1 MDARSVRL
9 NITASM
15 RGVVEEF
22 QNGARAANQ
31 FSTTLGKELKPA
43 LAAIAVGAAAGV
55 GLAVSKFADF
65 DQAMSNVQA
74 STHETADVMGQYRQA
89 ALDAGSSTVFSA
101 TESANAIDELAKAGL
116 SANDILGGGLT
127 GSLDLAAAGG
137 LGVAR
142 AAEIAS
148 TTLQQFGL
156 EGSKASHVADVLAAG
171 AGKAMGSVD
180 DLANGLKF
188 VGPVAAS
195 LGVSLEETTGV
206 LALFAQQ
213 GIIGEQ
219 AGTSLRGVL
228 ASLTSPSKES
238 AKEIERLG
246 LNLYDAQGNFLGLE
260 NAAGELS
267 KAYGTMDQESRQAS
281 LGIIFG
287 RETITAATALYQAG
301 AEGVAEWSAAVD
313 DSGYAAE
320 TARLKLDNL
329 KGDVEAL
336 GGALDTA
343 LIQTGSSANGTLRD
357 LVQGAT
363 GLVTAYA
370 EAPAPVQ
377 ALGLALG
384 VTAAAAAAAGLG
396 FVTLVPKIAA
406 TRAAM
411 VQANI
416 TTGALAKGIGK
427 GGALLLGLTA
437 VTGGFA
443 GLGAQGQLT
452 ADQIA
457 DVNKALK
464 SVDFENVD
472 KLFSK
477 SGIGFSFQEGSAFK
491 SDDALASLK
500 KITGG
505 FNDQADQKI
514 TKFVDGVTFG
524 LTKLSDVFKENEATF
539 RQIGTTF
546 SDLAGTDYGT
556 ASSKFADMVEEMGG
570 GADTVE
576 RLLEVMPDYKATL
589 TDLATA
595 AGVTVSDQELLN
607 LAIGKGD
614 LATQLAKGSADQQTQ
629 ALEKLAGGAQSAEGD
644 VEDLADAITNFG
656 KAQFDTNAATRDFE
670 AAVDDATKALE
681 ENGQTIDVGT
691 EAGRANAAAL
701 DQIASSA
708 LGVSSA
714 IIAQTNDQ
722 DAASAAIQR
731 GREAY
736 IEASVAAGVSR
747 EAAGAYAD
755 QLGLIPSNVS
765 TAIVATGVTKTQEE
779 IDAIQANLAQTIRQL
794 TIQIDAA
801 VDRSQLDSL
810 LAGIRSARS
819 ELRDLNGAASG
830 SGRMGTFATGGPVYG
845 PGTGTSDSIIA
856 RLSNGEHVLTKREVD
871 AAGGHSSVMEWRRAL
886 LKAQPPGFA
895 GGGPVFTQQAPRYV
909 SAGAA
914 PLVMVA
920 PAPVSIDAPIYADGS
935 LLGFVRGV
943 AGQEIQFALATEEQ
957 VRGQGWRAL

>member
-43 LAAIAVGAAAGV
+43 LAAIAVGAATGV
-55 GLAVSKFADF
+55 GLAISKFADF

-89 ALDAGSSTVFSA
+89 ALDAGASTVFSA

-116 SANDILGGGLT
+116 SANDILGGGLS

-148 TTLQQFGL
+148 TTLQQFQLDGAQA
-156 EGSKASHVADVLAAG
+156 GHVADVLAAG

-370 EAPAPVQ
+370 EAPGPVQ

-384 VTAAAAAAAGLG
+384 VAAAAAAAAGLG
-396 FVTLVPKIAA
+396 FVTLVPKLAA

-411 VQANI
+411 IQANI
-416 TTGALAKGIGK
+416 STGALAKGIGK

-477 SGIGFSFQEGSAFK
+477 SGIGFSFQEGDAFK

-524 LTKLSDVFKENEATF
+524 MTKLSDVFKQNEATF
-539 RQIGTTF
+539 AQIGTTF

-556 ASSKFADMVEEMGG
+556 ASSKFADMVDEMGG

-614 LATQLAKGSADQQTQ
+614 LATKLAKGSANEQEA
-629 ALEKLAGGAQSAEGD
+629 ALTELGGAAESAEGD
-644 VEDLADAITNFG
+644 ISELADAISNFG
-656 KAQFDTNAATRDFE
+656 KAQFNTNAATRDFE
-670 AAVDDATKALE
+670 AAIDDAAKALE
-681 ENGQTIDVGT
+681 TNGQTMDVTT
-691 EAGRANAAAL
+691 EAGRANQSAL
-701 DQIASSA
+701 DDIANSA
-708 LGVSSA
+708 LGVSAA
-714 IIAQTNDQ
+714 IISQTNDQ
-722 DAASAAIQR
+722 EAASAALQR
-731 GREAY
+731 GRDAY
-736 IEASVAAGVSR
+736 IETSVAAGVSE
-747 EAAGAYAD
+747 EAANAYAD

-765 TAIVATGVTKTQEE
+765 TAIVATGVTKTQAD
-779 IDAIQANLAQTIRQL
+779 IDAIQANLAQTIRDL
-794 TIQIDAA
+794 TISVRTA

-810 LAGIRSARS
+810 LTGIRNARA
-819 ELRDLNGAASG
+819 ELADLNGAASG
-830 SGRMGTFATGGPVYG
+830 SGRMGTYASGGPVFG
-845 PGTGTSDSIIA
+845 AGTATSDSIVA
-856 RLSNGEHVLTKREVD
+856 RLSNGEHVLTAREVN
-871 AAGGHSSVMEWRRAL
+871 AAGGHMAVMAWRKAL
-886 LKAQPPGFA
+886 VASAAPRYA
-895 GGGPVFTQQAPRYV
+895 AGGPVGSAAPRYV
-909 SAGAA
+909 T
-914 PLVMVA
+914 
-920 PAPVSIDAPIYADGS
+920 PAPYVMTVTQPATREVYAPVTVNPSAALNEETVGTVIGRELARRLAG
-935 LLGFVRGV
+935 GV
-943 AGQEIQFALATEEQ
+943 
-957 VRGQGWRAL
+957 

>member
-65 DQAMSNVQA
+65 DAAMSNVQA

-116 SANDILGGGLT
+116 SAKDILGGGLT

-156 EGSKASHVADVLAAG
+156 NGSKASHVADVLAAG

-228 ASLTSPSKES
+228 ASLTSPSKE
-238 AKEIERLG
+238 AGKEIERLG

-287 RETITAATALYQAG
+287 RETITAATALYQSG
-301 AEGVAEWSAAVD
+301 AEGVAEWSKAVD

-343 LIQTGSSANGTLRD
+343 LIQTGSSANGTLRE

-384 VTAAAAAAAGLG
+384 VAAAAAAAAGLG

-411 VQANI
+411 QQANI
-416 TTGALAKGIGK
+416 TGGVLAKGIGK

-437 VTGGFA
+437 LTGGFA

-464 SVDFENVD
+464 SVDFENVN
-472 KLFSK
+472 KLFAK
-477 SGIGFSFQEGSAFK
+477 SGIGFDVQEGQSFK
-491 SDDALASLK
+491 SNDALASLK
-500 KITGG
+500 KLTGG
-505 FNDQADQKI
+505 FNDQADMKF
-514 TKFVDGVTFG
+514 TKFLDGLTFG
-524 LTKLSDVFKENEATF
+524 LTDLSAVFKENEATF
-539 RQIGTTF
+539 TQIGSTF
-546 SDLAGTDYGT
+546 SEMAGTDYGG
-556 ASSKFADMVEEMGG
+556 ASKKFAAMVKEMGG

-595 AGVTVSDQELLN
+595 AGVTVTDQELLN

-614 LATQLAKGSADQQTQ
+614 LAAKLAKGSADEQQQ
-629 ALEKLAGGAQSAEGD
+629 ALTELGGAAESAEGD
-644 VEDLADAITNFG
+644 IDDLAEAIANFG

-670 AAVDDATKALE
+670 AAIDDASKALE
-681 ENGQTIDVGT
+681 DNGRTMDVST
-691 EAGRANAAAL
+691 EAGRSNQAAL
-701 DQIASSA
+701 DDIASSA
-708 LGVSSA
+708 LSLSSA
-714 IIAQTNDQ
+714 IISQTNDQ
-722 DAASAAIQR
+722 EAASAAIQR
-731 GREAY
+731 GRDAY
-736 IEASVAAGVSR
+736 IAASVAAGVSE
-747 EAAGAYAD
+747 EAANAYAD

-765 TAIVATGVTKTQEE
+765 TAIQATGVSKTQAD
-779 IDAIQANLAQTIRQL
+779 IDAIQANLAQTIREM
-794 TIQIDAA
+794 TISIHAA

-810 LAGIRSARS
+810 LAGIRNARS
-819 ELRDLNGAASG
+819 ELADLNGAASG
-830 SGRMGTFATGGPVYG
+830 SGRMGTYASGGPVYG
-845 PGTGTSDSIIA
+845 PGTGTSDSIVA
-856 RLSNGEHVLTKREVD
+856 RLSNGEHVWTAREVA
-871 AAGGHSSVMEWRRAL
+871 AAGGHGNILALRREVLASRRA
-886 LKAQPPGFA
+886 PGFA
-895 GGGPVFTQQAPRYV
+895 DGGPVYAQAPRYV
-909 SAGAA
+909 EPSLRLVTQPSGAVTREGDRFYITA
-914 PLVMVA
+914 PTSPVA
-920 PAPVSIDAPIYADGS
+920 VAQAVS
-935 LLGFVRGV
+935 RR
-943 AGQEIQFALATEEQ
+943 Q
-957 VRGQGWRAL
+957 QGRTI

>member
-15 RGVVEEF
+15 RGVIEEF

-195 LGVSLEETTGV
+195 LGVSLEQTTGV

-370 EAPAPVQ
+370 EAPGPVQ

-384 VTAAAAAAAGLG
+384 VAAAAAAAAGLG

-411 VQANI
+411 QQANI
-416 TTGALAKGIGK
+416 SGGVLAKGIGK

-437 VTGGFA
+437 LTGGFA

-464 SVDFENVD
+464 SVDFENVN
-472 KLFSK
+472 KLFPK
-477 SGIGFSFQEGSAFK
+477 SGIGFDVQEGQSFQTN
-491 SDDALASLK
+491 DALASLK
-500 KITGG
+500 KLTGG
-505 FNDQADQKI
+505 FNDQVDMKF
-514 TKFVDGVTFG
+514 TKFLDGVTFG
-524 LTKLSDVFKENEATF
+524 LTDLSAVFKENEATF
-539 RQIGTTF
+539 NQIGTTF

-614 LATQLAKGSADQQTQ
+614 LATQLAKGSANEQEK
-629 ALEKLAGGAQSAEGD
+629 ALTELGGAAESAEGD
-644 VEDLADAITNFG
+644 ITELADAITNFG
-656 KAQFDTNAATRDFE
+656 KAQFDTNAATREFE
-670 AAVDDATKALE
+670 AAIDDAAKALE
-681 ENGQTIDVGT
+681 TNGQTMDVTT
-691 EAGRANAAAL
+691 EAGRANQAAL
-701 DQIASSA
+701 DDIASSA
-708 LGVSSA
+708 LGVSAA
-714 IIAQTNDQ
+714 IISQTNDQ
-722 DAASAAIQR
+722 DAASAALQR
-731 GREAY
+731 GRDAY
-736 IEASVAAGVSR
+736 IEASVAAGVSE
-747 EAAGAYAD
+747 EAANAYAD

-765 TAIVATGVTKTQEE
+765 TAIVATGVTKTQAD
-779 IDAIQANLAQTIRQL
+779 IDAIQANLAQTIREL
-794 TIQIDAA
+794 TISIRTA

-810 LAGIRSARS
+810 LTGIRNARS
-819 ELRDLNGAASG
+819 ELSDLNGAASG
-830 SGRMGTFATGGPVYG
+830 SGRMGTYASGGPVYG
-845 PGTGTSDSIIA
+845 AGTGTSDSIVA
-856 RLSNGEHVLTKREVD
+856 RLSNGEHVLTAREVL
-871 AAGGHSSVMEWRRAL
+871 AAGGHQAVMAWRKSLVAT
-886 LKAQPPGFA
+886 APGFA

-909 SAGAA
+909 STGAA

-920 PAPVSIDAPIYADGS
+920 PAPVSIDAPIYADSS

-957 VRGQGWRAL
+957 VRAQGWRPV